1 MTSLG
6 LARRR
11 LAIRWSAM
19 RLETLL
25 FALVMAIATVALA
38 LSYAA
43 SLRAEEPAAASV
55 AIPASRAAALIDATA
70 GTQAG
75 AVQALGLE
83 AQKINAS
90 LPFNAGPVRAAQPF
104 NAPTGGTS
112 YDRALTCLTQ
122 AVYYEAGF
130 EPVSGRRAV
139 AQVVLNRMRHP
150 AFPKS
155 VCGVVYQRNSTPV
168 CQFSFVC
175 DGSLNRA
182 PAAGAWAIA
191 RQIAADAL
199 AGYVEQSVGSATHY
213 HADYVAPRWAPL
225 LAKIN
230 KIGAHIFYRWPGAW
244 GLPAAFTGRYIGEP
258 SDPSALRPLLRAAV
272 LTQRDEHGEII
283 AVSPEAVS
291 GPPIARAPNDVGGL
305 LDTTKGWTLNIPLP
319 TEIGSKAK
327 AIASRQETAKPVDA
341 VAAVAVTSAA
351 SGGTALAAN

>member
-1 MTSLG
+1 VTSLQ
-6 LARRR
+6 LTQRR
-11 LAIRWSAM
+11 LAIGWSAL
-19 RLETLL
+19 RLESLL
-25 FALVMAIATVALA
+25 FVAVMAIATAALA

-43 SLRAEEPAAASV
+43 SLRAEEPAIATV
-55 AIPASRAAALIDATA
+55 VIPKARAAALIEATA
-70 GTQAG
+70 GSTAG
-75 AVQALGLE
+75 VVQATGAE

-90 LPFNAGPVRAAQPF
+90 LPFNAGPVPAAQPF
-104 NAPTGGTS
+104 SAPTGGTS

-130 EPVSGRRAV
+130 EPLAGRRAV

-155 VCGVVYQRNSTPV
+155 VCGVVYQRNATPV

-191 RQIAADAL
+191 RQIAVDAL
-199 AGYVEQSVGSATHY
+199 AGHVEPSVGSATHY

-258 SDPSALRPLLRAAV
+258 ADPSALRPVLRAAV
-272 LTQRDEHGEII
+272 LTQRDERGEIV
-283 AVSPEAVS
+283 AVESAAPS
-291 GPPIARAPNDVGGL
+291 GLPIARAPNDVGGL
-305 LDTTKGWTLNIPLP
+305 LDTSKGWTLSIPLP
-319 TEIGSKAK
+319 NEVGSKSES
-327 AIASRQETAKPVDA
+327 IARSQA
-341 VAAVAVTSAA
+341 VSSGTEPAATLVSAA
-351 SGGTALAAN
+351 SSAPVALAAN